1 METTL
6 FFVLVIK
13 TVVFAPS
20 TNKAG
25 VAKRVRAVAK
35 VRPPAIVLESVVHH
49 WLEGAPTKI
58 SLPPNL
64 IVHSNTIGHRPK
76 IVVMGSRRQV

>member
-6 FFVLVIK
+6 FFVFVIK
-13 TVVFAPS
+13 TVDFAPS

-49 WLEGAPTKI
+49 
-58 SLPPNL
+58 
-64 IVHSNTIGHRPK
+64 
-76 IVVMGSRRQV
+76 